1 MSRGYFCL
9 GYVKGAAC
17 HPGSVFPVSLDE
29 LVPDD
34 HVCRVIEAF
43 VSHLDL
49 AELDFRHS
57 TVAATGCPPYDPAD
71 LLKLY
76 VYGYLHQTHS
86 SRKLEPECQRT
97 VDVMGLLT
105 RPAPDVKTLARVRQA
120 NPKAVWAAQRRA
132 NEQARLAAEIGHS
145 LDQPDGADESD
156 ETRFEGDAVRSART
170 LLDETGRPSV
180 ALTEPEARSMRATE
194 PGDHVQRAVDA
205 DHHLIV
211 HQEVPDDVTDH
222 PSLAPVAKGAKD
234 VTGSPSMTVLADAG
248 DAKGSRWPLWNHQAS
263 RLRWDHIVRSIT
275 RAMASALARND
286 LRMTNPGRLT
296 DVRRQRYGHERSRI
310 ARSSRSLAVSL
321 PDPSAPLGDAPLL
334 GSGVAANRKTDH
346 GATDALAGP
355 SPGAPLWHLGV
366 SDR

>member
-9 GYVKGAAC
+9 GYVKGAAR
-17 HPGSVFPVSLDE
+17 HPGSVFPVAFDE
-29 LVPDD
+29 RVPDD
-34 HVCRVIEAF
+34 HVCPVIEAF
-43 VSHLDL
+43 VTQLDL
-49 AELDFRHS
+49 VEFECRHAE
-57 TVAATGCPPYDPAD
+57 VCATGRPPWDPAD
-71 LLKLY
+71 LLTLNI
-76 VYGYLHQTHS
+76 YGYLHQTHS

-120 NPKAVWAAQRRA
+120 NPKSVWAAQRRA
-132 NEQARLAAEIGHS
+132 NEQARLAAEIGQS

-180 ALTEPEARSMRATE
+180 AFTEPEARSMRATE

-222 PSLAPVAKGAKD
+222 RSLAPVAKGAKD

-248 DAKGSRWPLWNHQAS
+248 DAKGSRWPLWTHQAP
-263 RLRWDHIVRSIT
+263 RLRRHHILRSE
-275 RAMASALARND
+275 
-286 LRMTNPGRLT
+286 PGRW
-296 DVRRQRYGHERSRI
+296 Q
-310 ARSSRSLAVSL
+310 A
-321 PDPSAPLGDAPLL
+321 
-334 GSGVAANRKTDH
+334 
-346 GATDALAGP
+346 
-355 SPGAPLWHLGV
+355 LWHGTICV
-366 SDR
+366 